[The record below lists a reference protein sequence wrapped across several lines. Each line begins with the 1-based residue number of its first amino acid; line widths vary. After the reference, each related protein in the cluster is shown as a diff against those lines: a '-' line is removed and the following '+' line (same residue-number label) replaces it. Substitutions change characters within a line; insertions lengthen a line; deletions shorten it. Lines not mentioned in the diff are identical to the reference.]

1 MREMV
6 RVCDEVDLPRE
17 GQVCEMA
24 NGRLCVARIGGQISV
39 LDNACPHND
48 GPLGQGM
55 IENGRVICPYHAWAF
70 DLKTGEE
77 FSNPNAKVHVYEAE
91 VRDGALMVRPQDFSA

>member
-6 RVCDEVDLPRE
+6 RVCDEADLPRE
-17 GQVCEMA
+17 GQVCEA
-24 NGRLCVARIGGQISV
+24 AGGRLCVARVNGQIAV
-39 LDNACPHND
+39 LDNICPHND

-77 FSNPNAKVHVYEAE
+77 LSNPSAKVLVYEAE
-91 VRDGALMVRPQDFSA
+91 VRDGALMVRPPDYSA